1 MGNPLH
7 FSAELP
13 QRCLQ
18 LIEELWPYVEKTRQT
33 EGSDLGPLTTTF
45 LISMSEV
52 VPLPETAG

>member
-18 LIEELWPYVEKTRQT
+18 LINELWPYVEKTHMQ
-33 EGSDLGPLTTTF
+33 LTGV
-45 LISMSEV
+45 MSAYDRLDV
-52 VPLPETAG
+52 